1 MLWLAHL
8 HVYPVLAG
16 GALVAEGA
24 GADHLGVAVDG
35 DVAGRLVLAG
45 VVLAQGVHLG
55 SRQQIRIVRGANEE
69 AGYESSDYDDYTH
82 LDTRDHVFGWMYS
95 ILRMWSKVKDH
106 CLICYKPFLHF
117 FQIH

>member
-1 MLWLAHL
+1 MAAHL

-45 VVLAQGVHLG
+45 VVFAQGVHLG
-55 SRQQIRIVRGANEE
+55 EQRAQIRIIRF
-69 AGYESSDYDDYTH
+69 SITIDI
-82 LDTRDHVFGWMYS
+82 RD
-95 ILRMWSKVKDH
+95 
-106 CLICYKPFLHF
+106 
-117 FQIH
+117 

>member
-1 MLWLAHL
+1 MAAHL

-55 SRQQIRIVRGANEE
+55 EQRAQIRIIRF
-69 AGYESSDYDDYTH
+69 SITIDI
-82 LDTRDHVFGWMYS
+82 RD
-95 ILRMWSKVKDH
+95 
-106 CLICYKPFLHF
+106 
-117 FQIH
+117 

>member
-24 GADHLGVAVDG
+24 GADHLGVSVDG

-55 SRQQIRIVRGANEE
+55 SRQQIRIIRGANEE
-69 AGYESSDYDDYTH
+69 AGYESSDYDDHTPGYQGSRH
-82 LDTRDHVFGWMYS
+82 WVDVLNLQNV
-95 ILRMWSKVKDH
+95 VKSQRS
-106 CLICYKPFLHF
+106 LFNLL
-117 FQIH
+117 

>member
-1 MLWLAHL
+1 MAAHL

-24 GADHLGVAVDG
+24 GSDHLGVAVDG

-55 SRQQIRIVRGANEE
+55 EQRAQIRIIRF
-69 AGYESSDYDDYTH
+69 SITIDI
-82 LDTRDHVFGWMYS
+82 RD
-95 ILRMWSKVKDH
+95 
-106 CLICYKPFLHF
+106 
-117 FQIH
+117 

>member
-55 SRQQIRIVRGANEE
+55 SRQQIRIIRGANEE
-69 AGYESSDYDDYTH
+69 AGYESSDYDDY
-82 LDTRDHVFGWMYS
+82 MYTWIPGIAS
-95 ILRMWSKVKDH
+95 LGGCTQSSECGQKSKIIV
-106 CLICYKPFLHF
+106 
-117 FQIH
+117 

>member
-1 MLWLAHL
+1 MAAHL

-55 SRQQIRIVRGANEE
+55 EQRAQIRIIR
-69 AGYESSDYDDYTH
+69 
-82 LDTRDHVFGWMYS
+82 FS
-95 ILRMWSKVKDH
+95 ITID
-106 CLICYKPFLHF
+106 I
-117 FQIH
+117 ID

>member
-1 MLWLAHL
+1 MAAHL

-55 SRQQIRIVRGANEE
+55 EQRAQIRIIRFSININLLTLEIR
-69 AGYESSDYDDYTH
+69 
-82 LDTRDHVFGWMYS
+82 LDK
-95 ILRMWSKVKDH
+95 IL
-106 CLICYKPFLHF
+106 I
-117 FQIH
+117 I

>member
-1 MLWLAHL
+1 MAAHL

-55 SRQQIRIVRGANEE
+55 EQRAQIRIIRF
-69 AGYESSDYDDYTH
+69 SITIDI
-82 LDTRDHVFGWMYS
+82 RDIY
-95 ILRMWSKVKDH
+95 I
-106 CLICYKPFLHF
+106 Y
-117 FQIH
+117 

>member
-55 SRQQIRIVRGANEE
+55 SRQQIRIIRGANEE
-69 AGYESSDYDDYTH
+69 AGYESSDYDDYTLVAGPPKSQSH
-82 LDTRDHVFGWMYS
+82 YLEMHTP
-95 ILRMWSKVKDH
+95 SK
-106 CLICYKPFLHF
+106 CSF
-117 FQIH
+117 

>member
-1 MLWLAHL
+1 MAHL

-55 SRQQIRIVRGANEE
+55 SRQQIRIIRGANEE
-69 AGYESSDYDDYTH
+69 AG
-82 LDTRDHVFGWMYS
+82 
-95 ILRMWSKVKDH
+95 
-106 CLICYKPFLHF
+106 
-117 FQIH
+117 

>member
-1 MLWLAHL
+1 MAAHL

-55 SRQQIRIVRGANEE
+55 EQRAQIRIIRFSININLLTLEIR
-69 AGYESSDYDDYTH
+69 
-82 LDTRDHVFGWMYS
+82 LD
-95 ILRMWSKVKDH
+95 K
-106 CLICYKPFLHF
+106 IC
-117 FQIH
+117 IN

>member
-1 MLWLAHL
+1 MAAHL

-45 VVLAQGVHLG
+45 VVLAQGVHVHLG
-55 SRQQIRIVRGANEE
+55 EQRAQIRIIRF
-69 AGYESSDYDDYTH
+69 SITIDI
-82 LDTRDHVFGWMYS
+82 RD
-95 ILRMWSKVKDH
+95 
-106 CLICYKPFLHF
+106 
-117 FQIH
+117 